1 MGSVNSK
8 ASLKM
13 RPLWTSLALLLA
25 SLLHVEGYTC
35 PSGKSKEMITLAVG
49 ESVDFSTQETDTY
62 GKNVKCVVKFKRGK
76 RSKCKLNF
84 SCSAFTLTAKNSNC
98 NKGSDFV
105 KIGKEKFCEDNSPDV
120 TVTGRTLNVLFRSN
134 KRSKGGEGAECTA
147 TCIDNEEVST
157 TTPAASTAPPT
168 TTPSPATTA
177 APTTGSTGGS
187 NTGSK
192 GYTQAWLRGPGD
204 FVAHVHEGLELAD
217 ASGFIAVGETSD
229 ESNFG
234 AILVTRVD
242 TEGNKVWS
250 QKIGTQLSAAH
261 TVVESG
267 SNVIVGGG
275 LYKASTGKMQAT
287 LMALDSATGSTVWTT
302 SLDHSGY
309 GAIRGVI
316 LDAGSLVCTG
326 YVDNNEGGFLF
337 IADGDNAKAMAWK
350 FDLSGNLQ
358 TTTPLG
364 VDGMQQGA
372 KIRADPVNG
381 GYAIAGSVWMSDQQ
395 GIVVKL
401 NSDLSVAWSQDY
413 GLNTGAD
420 QIFDLVVDSEGNYLL
435 GGHTTAG
442 VTNWDYLA
450 IKVDGATK
458 QQLWRKTFGQPRGFD
473 ARYIHDEMWGVSMD
487 QEGNYLLLGGSGDEY
502 TYSATSGGWA
512 SDIWVSYLVV
522 VGKDGD
528 KLYEGIYGN
537 QAGNEAGEYL
547 TVTSTGDIII
557 YTDSDTTPGFG
568 FLKITKNA

>member
-1 MGSVNSK
+1 MVLFQLSV
-8 ASLKM
+8 
-13 RPLWTSLALLLA
+13 LLMLA
-25 SLLHVEGYTC
+25 STHSHPHKRQADDMDHGDMNMAGEEEC
-35 PSGKSKEMITLAVG
+35 CDQKMVG
-49 ESVDFSTQETDTY
+49 EDRYFNIGYDHNGMTFDLNCLSPCIFEKEDQPGSKYCFAAGDMKVECEDDMDYTPTNRPRPTGEMTEGPDGETDDGMT
-62 GKNVKCVVKFKRGK
+62 
-76 RSKCKLNF
+76 
-84 SCSAFTLTAKNSNC
+84 
-98 NKGSDFV
+98 
-105 KIGKEKFCEDNSPDV
+105 EDPNG
-120 TVTGRTLNVLFRSN
+120 VTGGT
-134 KRSKGGEGAECTA
+134 
-147 TCIDNEEVST
+147 
-157 TTPAASTAPPT
+157 
-168 TTPSPATTA
+168 
-177 APTTGSTGGS
+177 TGGS

-204 FVAHVHEGLELAD
+204 YVAHAHEGLELAD
-217 ASGFIAVGETSD
+217 ASGFVAVGETSD
-229 ESNFG
+229 ENNYG

-250 QKIGTQLSAAH
+250 KTFGTQLSAAH
-261 TVVESG
+261 SVVEVG

-275 LYKASTGKMQAT
+275 LYKTSTGKMQAT

-302 SLDHSGY
+302 SLDHSGH

-316 LDAGSLVCTG
+316 LDGDSLVTTG
-326 YVDNNEGGFLF
+326 YQGNNEGGFLF

-350 FDLSGNLQ
+350 FDLSGNLL
-358 TTTPLG
+358 TTTALG

-381 GYAIAGSVWMSDQQ
+381 GYVIAGSVWMSDQQ
-395 GIVVKL
+395 GIVVKM
-401 NSDLSVAWSQDY
+401 NNDLSVAWSQDY

-420 QIFDLVVDSEGNYLL
+420 QVFDLVVDSDGNYLL

-458 QQLWRKTFGQPRGFD
+458 QELWRRTYGQPRGFD

-487 QEGNYLLLGGSGDEY
+487 PEGNYLLLGGSGDEY
-502 TYSATSGGWA
+502 SYSAESNGQV

-522 VGKDGD
+522 VSKNGD
-528 KLYEGIYGN
+528 KLFEGTYGN
-537 QAGNEAGEYL
+537 PGGNEAGEYL
-547 TVTSTGDIII
+547 TVTSTGDIMI

>member
-1 MGSVNSK
+1 
-8 ASLKM
+8 M
-13 RPLWTSLALLLA
+13 RPLWSSLALLLV

-35 PSGKSKEMITLAVG
+35 PSGKSKETITLGVG

-76 RSKCKLNF
+76 KSKCKLNF

-98 NKGSDFV
+98 NKGSDFM
-105 KIGKEKFCEDNSPDV
+105 KIGKEKFCGDENTPDV
-120 TVTGRTLNVLFRSN
+120 TINGRTLNVLFRSH
-134 KRSKGGEGAECTA
+134 KRSKGNAGAVCTA
-147 TCIDNEEVST
+147 SCIDPEEAST
-157 TTPAASTAPPT
+157 TSAAPTDPPT
-168 TTPSPATTA
+168 TPATTA

-217 ASGFIAVGETSD
+217 GSGFVAVGETSD

-234 AILVTRVD
+234 QILVTRVD
-242 TEGNKVWS
+242 TEGTKVWS

-302 SLDHSGY
+302 SLDHSGH
-309 GAIRGVI
+309 GAIRGVV
-316 LDAGSLVCTG
+316 LDAGSLVATG
-326 YVDNNEGGFLF
+326 FVDNNEGGFLF

-350 FDLSGNLQ
+350 FDLSGNLE
-358 TTTPLG
+358 TTTALG

-372 KIRADPVNG
+372 KIRVDPVNG
-381 GYAIAGSVWMSDQQ
+381 GYAIAGSVWMDDQQ

-413 GLNTGAD
+413 GLNTGGD
-420 QIFDLVVDSEGNYLL
+420 QIFDLVVDSDGNYLL

-442 VTNWDYLA
+442 TTNWDYLA
-450 IKVDGATK
+450 IKVDGATR

-473 ARYIHDEMWGVSMD
+473 ARYIHDEMWGVAMD
-487 QEGNYLLLGGSGDEY
+487 AEGNYLLLGGSGDEY
-502 TYSATSGGWA
+502 PYSATSGGWA

-528 KLYEGIYGN
+528 KLFEGIYGD

-547 TVTSTGDIII
+547 TVTSTGDIMI
-557 YTDSDTTPGFG
+557 YTDSDTKGGFG
-568 FLKITKNA
+568 FLKVTKNA

>member
-1 MGSVNSK
+1 MG
-8 ASLKM
+8 
-13 RPLWTSLALLLA
+13 LLLQSSCRMVLFQLSVLLMLA
-25 SLLHVEGYTC
+25 STHSHPHKRQADDMDHGDMNMAGEEEC
-35 PSGKSKEMITLAVG
+35 CDQKMVG
-49 ESVDFSTQETDTY
+49 EDRYFNIGYDHNGMTFNLNCLSPCIFEKEDQP
-62 GKNVKCVVKFKRGK
+62 G
-76 RSKCKLNF
+76 SKYCFAAGDMK
-84 SCSAFTLTAKNSNC
+84 
-98 NKGSDFV
+98 V
-105 KIGKEKFCEDNSPDV
+105 ECEDDMDFTPTGGPRPTEGPDGNGA
-120 TVTGRTLNVLFRSN
+120 TDDNGEGPDGGVTGD
-134 KRSKGGEGAECTA
+134 GGT
-147 TCIDNEEVST
+147 
-157 TTPAASTAPPT
+157 
-168 TTPSPATTA
+168 
-177 APTTGSTGGS
+177 TGGS

-217 ASGFIAVGETSD
+217 ASGFVAVGETSD

-242 TEGNKVWS
+242 TEANKVWS

-275 LYKASTGKMQAT
+275 LYSASTGKMQAT
-287 LMALDSATGSTVWTT
+287 LIALDSATGSTVWTK
-302 SLDHSGY
+302 SLDHSGH

-316 LDAGSLVCTG
+316 LDSGSLVATG
-326 YVDNNEGGFLF
+326 YVGNNEGGFLF

-350 FDLSGNLQ
+350 FDLSGNLL
-358 TTTPLG
+358 TTTQLG

-413 GLNTGAD
+413 GLSTGAD
-420 QIFDLVVDSEGNYLL
+420 QVFDLVVDSDGNYLL

-458 QQLWRKTFGQPRGFD
+458 QELWRRTYGQPRGFD

-487 QEGNYLLLGGSGDEY
+487 PGGNYLLLGGSGDEY
-502 TYSATSGGWA
+502 SYSATSGGWA

-537 QAGNEAGEYL
+537 QAGNEAGEYP
-547 TVTSTGDIII
+547 TVTSTGDIMI

-568 FLKITKNA
+568 FLKVTKNV